1 MTIDEKWGYEHPEVV
16 GPNALMFFTWD
27 LSKTIEHAFKDATAD
42 TFEQYI
48 PVAQDSI
55 DALMQKYIDLKADPD
70 SFDGQRITLRLEQT
84 DANRGY
90 LVALQTSEHL
100 ESKII
105 AMQERVKAGHS

>member
-1 MTIDEKWGYEHPEVV
+1 MTTDDKWGYDHPDVV

-27 LSKTIEHAFKDATAD
+27 LSKTIEQAFKEATAE

-48 PVAQDSI
+48 PVAQESI

-70 SFDGQRITLRLEQT
+70 SFDGQRITLRLEQS
-84 DANRGY
+84 DAGSGY

-100 ESKII
+100 ENKII